1 LKGKEIFVIATQK
14 QGVSTTALKAL
25 RTLELIS
32 ESKIPLS
39 SKEVAGLMDCDK
51 ITAYRML
58 LTLEAAGYIVHD
70 PVSNKYSLSHKVVSL
85 GRNLLAENE
94 ISRMVTQAM
103 RELSAKTLETL
114 HYSVLDA
121 NRAVLV
127 NRIKGSQLVTV
138 DFQIGDRAELHCTS
152 IGKVLLAY
160 QDSRFIDRII
170 AQGLPKRAAN
180 TITDPIAFKAELV
193 RIRAQGYAIDDHE
206 FSDNMRCIAV
216 PIFNNGGS
224 VNSGLSISGPDARF
238 TTQKLDE
245 LSSLLLE
252 TSISLSRNFGGIP

>member
-1 LKGKEIFVIATQK
+1 MIASQK
-14 QGVSTTALKAL
+14 QGVSTTALKAF
-25 RTLELIS
+25 RALELIS

-39 SKEVAGLMDCDK
+39 SREVAGLMNCDK
-51 ITAYRML
+51 VTAYRML
-58 LTLEAAGYIVHD
+58 LTLEAAGYLVHD

-94 ISRMVTQAM
+94 ISRMVTQTM
-103 RELSAKTLETL
+103 RDLSAVTLETL
-114 HYSVLDA
+114 HYSVLDG

-160 QDSRFIDRII
+160 QDSRFIEHIV

-180 TITDPIAFKAELV
+180 TIIDSIAFKAELV
-193 RIRAQGYAIDDHE
+193 KIRAQGYAIDDYE
-206 FSDNMRCIAV
+206 FSDNMRCVAV
-216 PIFNNGGS
+216 PIFNNGGT
-224 VNSGLSISGPDARF
+224 VNSGLSISGPDTRF
-238 TTQKLDE
+238 TMKKLDE
-245 LSSLLLE
+245 LSRLLLE
-252 TSISLSRNFGGIP
+252 ISGSLSRSFGGIP

>member
-1 LKGKEIFVIATQK
+1 VISSQK

-25 RTLELIS
+25 RTLELVS
-32 ESKIPLS
+32 ESKAPLS
-39 SKEVAGLMDCDK
+39 SKEVASLMDCDK

-58 LTLEAAGYIVHD
+58 LTLEAAGYIIHD
-70 PVSNKYSLSHKVVSL
+70 PISNRYSLSHKVISL

-94 ISRMVTQAM
+94 ISRMVTQSM
-103 RELSAKTLETL
+103 RDLSAATLETL
-114 HYSVLDA
+114 HYSVLDG

-152 IGKVLLAY
+152 IGKVILAF
-160 QDSRFIDRII
+160 QDTRFIERIA

-180 TITDPIAFKAELV
+180 TFTDPVALRAELAK
-193 RIRAQGYAIDDHE
+193 IRAQGYAIDDHE

-216 PIFNNGGS
+216 PIFNSGGI
-224 VNSGLSISGPDARF
+224 VNSGLSISGPDTRF
-238 TTQKLDE
+238 TMEKLNE
-245 LSSLLLE
+245 LSTLLLE
-252 TSISLSRNFGGIP
+252 VSMSLSRNLGGIP

>member
-1 LKGKEIFVIATQK
+1 VIGSQK

-25 RTLELIS
+25 RVLELLS

-39 SKEVAGLMDCDK
+39 SKEVAGFLNCDK

-58 LTLEAAGYIVHD
+58 LTLEAAEYIIHD
-70 PVSNKYSLSHKVVSL
+70 TISNKYSLSYKVVAL

-94 ISRMVTQAM
+94 ISRMVTRAM

-160 QDSRFIDRII
+160 QDSRYIERII
-170 AQGLPKRAAN
+170 GLGLPKKAAN
-180 TITDPIAFKAELV
+180 TFTDPIAFKAELV
-193 RIRAQGYAIDDHE
+193 KIRAQGYAIDDHE
-206 FSDNMRCIAV
+206 FSDNMRCVAV
-216 PIFNNGGS
+216 PIFNNGGT
-224 VNSGLSISGPDARF
+224 VNSGLSISGPDTRF
-238 TTQKLDE
+238 TMQKLEE
-245 LSSLLLE
+245 LHTLLLE
-252 TSISLSRNFGGIP
+252 ASNSLSRNLGGIP